1 MSIFIQQNVGFLIV
15 LALLV
20 RFADIAI
27 TSALGRDVGRAILY
41 GLVSLLLLIAAL
53 VALGVHL

>member
-27 TSALGRDVGRAILY
+27 TSALGGDVGRAIIY
-41 GLVSLLLLIAAL
+41 GL

>member
-1 MSIFIQQNVGFLIV
+1 MILLEQHVGFLIV

-27 TSALGRDVGRAILY
+27 TSAVGRDVGRAIIY
-41 GLVSLLLLIAAL
+41 GLVAVLLLIAAL